1 MPFDGT
7 AETIPLDASF
17 GEAAIALM
25 LRRAQERPSSDLVS
39 ELRAL
44 AAGRSRAARLWEAYG
59 GDRPRTTRQR

>member
-7 AETIPLDASF
+7 ARTAPPEASF

-25 LRRAQERPSSDLVS
+25 LRRAQEGPGSDLVA

-44 AAGRSRAARLWEAYG
+44 AAGRSAAARLWDAYAG
-59 GDRPRTTRQR
+59 GRLPRHG